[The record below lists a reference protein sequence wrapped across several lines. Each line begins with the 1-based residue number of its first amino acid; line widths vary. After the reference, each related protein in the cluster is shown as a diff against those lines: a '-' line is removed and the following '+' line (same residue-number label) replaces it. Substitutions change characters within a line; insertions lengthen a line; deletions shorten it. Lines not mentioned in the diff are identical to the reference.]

1 MSLVPAVEGVA
12 SAGTRGL
19 PVRGP
24 GAHGGHPG
32 QGQQH
37 SPQAGGVLGL

>member
-1 MSLVPAVEGVA
+1 MSFVPEVEGVA
-12 SAGTRGL
+12 SAGARGL

-32 QGQQH
+32 EG
-37 SPQAGGVLGL
+37 